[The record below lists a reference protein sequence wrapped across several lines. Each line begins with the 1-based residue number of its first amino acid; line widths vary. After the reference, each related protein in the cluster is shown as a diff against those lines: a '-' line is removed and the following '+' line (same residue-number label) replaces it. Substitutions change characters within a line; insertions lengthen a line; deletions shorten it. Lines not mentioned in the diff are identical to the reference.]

1 MATLEL
7 ASNKSGFIKKTE
19 EYFNAIR
26 TNIQL
31 SGSELKV
38 IGITSILSIIMCKH
52 SSRVEEC

>member
-7 ASNKSGFIKKTE
+7 ASKKRGFIKKTE

-38 IGITSILSIIMCKH
+38 IGLQTSRMKE
-52 SSRVEEC
+52 RVRLQPA